1 MIVFSNSFLS
11 VTVNGVSGVRSILP
25 SATASSSSGSRDSS
39 TRPTE
44 VQKAGSR

>member
-1 MIVFSNSFLS
+1 MIVFNNSFLS
-11 VTVNGVSGVRSILP
+11 VTVNGVSGARSILS
-25 SATASSSSGSRDSS
+25 SAFASSSSGSRDNN